1 MKWKYKVMF
10 LLVLSALAL
19 SEKLN
24 AQYCLDFKYDESG
37 NRIEV
42 YAHNC
47 GSEYKEL
54 SREVE
59 SEVISEEIIS
69 EGLFVYPNP
78 SDGVFVVN
86 IKNDDYGSAVYQV
99 FNAKGILV
107 QNGMCAINREIDMSN
122 NPAGVYLLRIIKGDS
137 MWSCVV
143 VKL

>member
-1 MKWKYKVMF
+1 MF

-54 SREVE
+54 SREV
-59 SEVISEEIIS
+59 ISEEIIS

-86 IKNDDYGSAVYQV
+86 IKNDDDGSAMYQV
-99 FNAKGILV
+99 FNATGILV
-107 QNGMCAINREIDMSN
+107 QDGMCAINREIDMSN
-122 NPAGVYLLRIIKGDS
+122 NPAGMYLLRIIKGDS